1 MTLTISNLPD
11 DLHERLQHR
20 ARQHGRSL
28 EDEVVAC
35 LRQRVDEN
43 RTGLLER
50 IRARRATLH
59 QIHLTDEIL
68 EQAIDCGRA

>member
-20 ARQHGRSL
+20 AQQHGRSL

-35 LRQRVDEN
+35 LRQRLDED
-43 RTGLLER
+43 RVGLLER
-50 IRARRATLH
+50 IRARRAALE
-59 QIHLTDEIL
+59 QVYLTDEAL
-68 EQAIDCGRA
+68 EQAIDNGRA

>member
-20 ARQHGRSL
+20 AQQHGRSL

-35 LRQRVDEN
+35 LRQRLDEE
-43 RTGLLER
+43 RDLLLER
-50 IRARRATLH
+50 IRARRATLG
-59 QIHLTDEIL
+59 QVYLTDEGL
-68 EQAIDCGRA
+68 EQAISSGRA